1 MLEPVGGQAPA
12 SLAAGS
18 RPWLVLALLSALYT
32 LSLIDRNILILLIG
46 PIKTQFQLSDVQ
58 IGLLI
63 GTAFASVYAVLG
75 VPAGRFADQGN
86 RKMLVVTG
94 AIIWCLCTIAS
105 GFAGSFAALL
115 VLRLGLAAG
124 EAVLTPAAHSM
135 IGDLFP
141 REKRSLAASLYST
154 AGLIGPPLA
163 FSGGALIIS
172 GIESVKASG
181 VQIDMETW
189 QVVLIAVGLP
199 CLTLAILFW
208 MIVREPLRV
217 TERGMAPAPVKG
229 DVVRQILSRKKM
241 YLGLFF
247 TCSFAAG
254 CTSGLLYW
262 SMESL
267 KRDFGWSAV
276 EAGSAFGPIIL
287 VASVVGVMGAPWITA
302 RVRARGRM
310 DAVIL
315 VTAVFLAVACVSLAF
330 GPMLSDPHLRL
341 AVLGLGLTG
350 SVGGGL
356 NIVVSMQ
363 EVAPARMRGTFVAL
377 LYMGNTILGA
387 GASPVLIPTV
397 GGLSDAIGLSG
408 GLAIVGA
415 SLTGTG
421 VLLLCWIRSAFEREA
436 IAGFPV
442 VAAPT

>member
-208 MIVREPLRV
+208 MIVREPLRA

-310 DAVIL
+310 DAVIR

-442 VAAPT
+442 VAART

>member
-1 MLEPVGGQAPA
+1 MHTPVDTEAPR

-63 GTAFASVYAVLG
+63 GTAFAAVYASLG
-75 VPAGRFADQGN
+75 VPAGRLADRGN
-86 RKMLVVTG
+86 RKRLIVTG

-163 FSGGALIIS
+163 FSGGALVIS
-172 GIESVKASG
+172 GIDTMKASG
-181 VQIDMETW
+181 VQIEMETW
-189 QVVLIAVGLP
+189 QLVLIAVGLP

-208 MIVREPLRV
+208 LMVREPQRV
-217 TERGMAPAPVKG
+217 NERGIAPAFVRG
-229 DVVRQILSRKKM
+229 DVMRQIVSRKKM

-254 CTSGLLYW
+254 CTSALLYW
-262 SMESL
+262 TIESL

-276 EAGSAFGPIIL
+276 EAGSAFGPIIF
-287 VASVVGVMGAPWITA
+287 VASIVGVMGAPWITA

-315 VTAVFLAVACVSLAF
+315 VTSAFLATASLSLGF
-330 GPMLSDPHLRL
+330 GPVLLDPHLRL
-341 AVLGLGLTG
+341 ALLGLGLAG
-350 SVGGGL
+350 AVGGSL

-363 EVAPARMRGTFVAL
+363 EIAPARMRGTFVAL
-377 LYMGNTILGA
+377 LYMGNSLLGA
-387 GASPVLIPTV
+387 GTVPVLVPAV
-397 GGLSDAIGLSG
+397 GGLSQSIGLSG
-408 GLAIVGA
+408 GLAIVCA
-415 SLTGTG
+415 SLSGAG
-421 VLLLCWIRSAFEREA
+421 LLLLWWMRADFEREA

-442 VAAPT
+442 VAARI